1 MDVGLTVGW
10 EDVKRSMYTKANGID
25 REIDTDT
32 RADIP

>member
-1 MDVGLTVGW
+1 LGRCKK
-10 EDVKRSMYTKANGID
+10 ESMYTKANGID